1 MKISYNWL
9 QDYLEFDESP
19 EELGA
24 ILTEVGLEVEGF
36 EKKQNIAGGLEG
48 IIIGEVISVDKHPN
62 ADRLFKTKVNVGRS
76 EYLDIVCGAPNVA
89 AGQKVL
95 VAVPGTVLYPTEG
108 EPFEIKK
115 SKIRGE
121 ASEGMICAEDEIGL
135 GTDHDGIMVLD
146 PDVEVGAAASEIFHV
161 TTDYV
166 YDIGL
171 TPNRS
176 DATSHL
182 GVAKD
187 LAAALTIRHGKPYQV
202 KIPDV
207 SAFHPDS
214 IRHDIGVKVSDEKLC
229 PRYTGVTISDLKIG
243 PAPQWIADRLNAIG
257 VRPINNIVDI
267 TNFILHELGQPLH
280 AFDLKALKGSQV
292 YVKRLPENTTFT
304 TLDEVERELSAD
316 DLMICN
322 AEQEPMCIA
331 GVFGGL
337 ESGVTEVTKD
347 IFLESAHFDSVAVR
361 KSSMFHDL
369 RTDAARIYE
378 KGSDPSITKFAL
390 QRASLLLK
398 EYAGG
403 VITSEVTDVGIT
415 EPPRKTIRLRL
426 PQLSRIIGVEIP
438 EEEVLTILDALDIQV
453 LSRTLDELELA
464 VPTSKADVTREAD
477 VIEEILRIHGFDN
490 IPVGGKLT
498 LSLHSGSRDLQL
510 SYQDR
515 ISNMLCGMGF
525 TESMALSFSLKDY
538 LPASG
543 DESFVRINNT
553 SNQELEVM
561 RPTMISSALAVVDF
575 NHNRQNRNLRVFEFG
590 RTYRWEDGTYREK
603 QHLALVLS
611 GDEWEGN
618 WIQPNLPSGF
628 YYLKSVVEEVLS
640 SLNIEGYQQT
650 VLDDDEYEYGIVLH
664 RGPIHLVRYG
674 VVDLEHFPEADLRS
688 PVYFADFE
696 WDAILPMIRPQVTIR
711 PVSRYPVVERDLALI
726 ISEDITFS
734 EISKEV
740 ERQGKG
746 LIKNISLF
754 DVYENE
760 EQLGEGKRS
769 YGIKMLFSDTRKTL
783 SDKEVDVVVEKI
795 LKGLSDKYGIY
806 LR

>member
-19 EELGA
+19 DELSA
-24 ILTEVGLEVEGF
+24 VLTEIGLEVEGL
-36 EKKQNIAGGLEG
+36 EKIQNIPGGLEG
-48 IIIGEVISVDKHPN
+48 IVVGEVLAVEKHPN
-62 ADRLFKTKVNVGRS
+62 ADRLFKTKVNVGGS
-76 EYLDIVCGAPNVA
+76 ELLDIVCGAPNVA

-95 VAVPGTVLYPTEG
+95 VAVPGTILYPTEG

-121 ASEGMICAEDEIGL
+121 VSEGMICAEDEVGL
-135 GTDHDGIMVLD
+135 GTSHDGIMVLD
-146 PDVEVGAAASEIFHV
+146 ADTELGKAASEIFHV

-187 LAAALTIRHGKPYQV
+187 LAAALTIRHGKSFQV
-202 KIPDV
+202 KVPDV
-207 SAFHPDS
+207 SAFHPDT
-214 IRHDIGVKVSDEKLC
+214 IRHDIGVEVSDEKLC
-229 PRYTGVTISDLKIG
+229 PRYTSVTISDLQIG
-243 PAPQWIADRLNAIG
+243 PAPQWITDRLTSVG

-292 YVKRLPENTTFT
+292 YVKRLPENTSFV
-304 TLDEVERELSAD
+304 TLDEVERKLQAD

-331 GVFGGL
+331 GVFGGMD
-337 ESGVTEVTKD
+337 SGVTDSTKD
-347 IFLESAHFDSVAVR
+347 IFLESAHFDSVSVR
-361 KSSMFHDL
+361 KSSVYHDL

-403 VITSEVTDVGIT
+403 VITSKVSDVGVT
-415 EPPRKTIRLRL
+415 KPVRKTIRLRL
-426 PQLSRIIGVEIP
+426 PQLKRIIGVEIP

-453 LSRTLDELELA
+453 VSRTVDELEVS
-464 VPTSKADVTREAD
+464 VPTNKADVTREAD

-490 IPVGGKLT
+490 IPVGGKLN
-498 LSLHSGSRDLQL
+498 LSLHSGSRDQQL

-525 TESMALSFSLKDY
+525 TESMSLSFSLEDY

-543 DESFVRINNT
+543 GESFVRINNT

-561 RPTMISSALAVVDF
+561 RPTMISSALGVVDF
-575 NHNRQNRNLRVFEFG
+575 NHNRQNRNLRFFEFG
-590 RTYRWEDGTYREK
+590 RTYRWEEEVYREK

-640 SLNIEGYQQT
+640 SLNIEGYQESL
-650 VLDDDEYEYGIVLH
+650 LDEDEYEYGFVLH
-664 RGPIHLVRYG
+664 RGPIQLVRYG
-674 VVDLEHFPEADLRS
+674 AVNLNHFPKADLRS
-688 PVYFADFE
+688 AVYFADFE
-696 WDAILPMIRPQVTIR
+696 WDEILPMIRPQVSVR
-711 PVSRYPVVERDLALI
+711 PISRYPVVERDLALI
-726 ISEDITFS
+726 VSEEITFS
-734 EISKEV
+734 EIRKEV
-740 ERQGKG
+740 ERQGKD
-746 LIKNISLF
+746 LIKNVSLF
-754 DVYENE
+754 DVYENKE
-760 EQLGEGKRS
+760 YLGEGKRS